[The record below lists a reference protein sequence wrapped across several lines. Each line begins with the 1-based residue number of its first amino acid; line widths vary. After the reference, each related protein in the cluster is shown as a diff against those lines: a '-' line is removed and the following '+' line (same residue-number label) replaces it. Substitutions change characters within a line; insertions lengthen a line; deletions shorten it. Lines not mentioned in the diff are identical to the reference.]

1 MKRKKT
7 FRKKSPIV
15 GSEVPR
21 QNYREVIAKMINM
34 FDIVQNLDSVLLVLA
49 IIEAK
54 GLRLLSL

>member
-1 MKRKKT
+1 
-7 FRKKSPIV
+7 V